1 MRGLF
6 AGHRLPPQSQPS
18 MWQALSQQTS
28 LLLSQNKNVTILL
41 SKSSQIAIVRRK
53 MDLLRQHRQ
62 VYAAEGRVM
71 KIQKRLIGLGI
82 GVTAL
87 VVPGLLV
94 GVPSSVSAKAL
105 ALTQIIFVS
114 NRGGIINGT
123 PNGNDIYTMNA
134 DGTNVQR
141 LTTNTSSEY
150 EPQWNPAG
158 TRIAFTTNRDSTT
171 GWDGNWEVYSMDS
184 AGGGC
189 AESDAE
195 RRLRLWRNMVE

>member
-1 MRGLF
+1 
-6 AGHRLPPQSQPS
+6 